1 MLFLEILKKAIYGVL
16 ALTLIS
22 VPIANHGIL
31 DTSAL
36 SSATIGIENFSYSG
50 KCGENL
56 TYSFNTDTKTLTI
69 SGTGDM
75 FGFKQYN
82 KQPWNGYQKDIQKI
96 VIEDG
101 VTSIGDHAFCSLVN
115 LTDISIPESVT
126 SIGDISF
133 SNVGLTEIH
142 IPSKVNDLQRSIFG
156 NNKTLKIIISEDSLY
171 YTTIDDVIYSKDM
184 SELVIYPDWKED
196 KSFTVPDGVTT
207 LKDSCFFSNGY
218 LQELILSD
226 TVTDV
231 GKCSISFCINLKSL
245 KLSSG
250 LKTIHTGNFANMKN
264 LQVVIIP
271 EGVTTIESMN
281 FFGCDYQMVIQLPST
296 LTDISE
302 NCFYTSKNEHFTLV
316 APKDSYA
323 WKYATDNNINI
334 TDSMDNV
341 TIYEFGDINADQN
354 IDYLDVLLMKKY
366 LLGMDTTKN
375 VLADA
380 NKDGKYN
387 ILDLLQIKSTAIK

>member
-1 MLFLEILKKAIYGVL
+1 MLFLEILKRAIYGVL

-22 VPIANHGIL
+22 IPIANHNIL

-36 SSATIGIENFSYSG
+36 SSATIGIENFSYNG

-56 TYSFNTDTKTLTI
+56 TYSFNTDTKTLII

-82 KQPWNGYQKDIQKI
+82 KQPWNGYQKDIQKV

-184 SELVIYPDWKED
+184 SELVIYPDWKDD

-226 TVTDV
+226 TVT
-231 GKCSISFCINLKSL
+231 
-245 KLSSG
+245 
-250 LKTIHTGNFANMKN
+250 
-264 LQVVIIP
+264 
-271 EGVTTIESMN
+271 
-281 FFGCDYQMVIQLPST
+281 
-296 LTDISE
+296 
-302 NCFYTSKNEHFTLV
+302 
-316 APKDSYA
+316 
-323 WKYATDNNINI
+323 NI
-334 TDSMDNV
+334 
-341 TIYEFGDINADQN
+341 
-354 IDYLDVLLMKKY
+354 
-366 LLGMDTTKN
+366 
-375 VLADA
+375 
-380 NKDGKYN
+380 
-387 ILDLLQIKSTAIK
+387 